1 MQLHRLFLCSIFQ
14 TFTLDLES
22 LRMKTQLLIAILL
35 FVSLHSVRGQ
45 MFTPSASALL
55 DGELNQAYT
64 DQVIDFTVPQ
74 NATISGAVVEQAIGI
89 AFPATQPVLGF
100 LNIDNQTFD
109 LIVSR
114 TTLIVNGLPNGL
126 SADCDAT
133 PCTYI
138 TNANGFITISGTPT
152 ETGQFTIDIQ
162 TLSEGDVD
170 ISSITGGVL
179 APFGLPQSL
188 DLPAPVPSSLDESGY
203 TLNINNTS
211 GIEEQ
216 NELYRLLV
224 YPNPSDEICTLSV
237 NSKQSGIARIEIFSA
252 TGKLVQT
259 HAESINLGLNQI
271 PIDVVSFPTGLY
283 FLKVI
288 LNGNQ
293 ALIRIQKN

>member
-1 MQLHRLFLCSIFQ
+1 MKIQLISILVACFS
-14 TFTLDLES
+14 F
-22 LRMKTQLLIAILL
+22 
-35 FVSLHSVRGQ
+35 HSVQGQ
-45 MFTPSASALL
+45 MFTPSASAFPH
-55 DGELNQAYT
+55 GELNEAYVG
-64 DQVIDFTVPQ
+64 QVIDFTVPQ

-100 LNIDNQTFD
+100 LNIDDQTFD

-138 TNANGFITISGTPT
+138 TDANGFITISGTPT
-152 ETGQFTIDIQ
+152 ETGQFNIDIQ

-188 DLPAPVPSSLDESGY
+188 DLPAPVPSSLDENGY
-203 TLNINNTS
+203 TLNVNNTS
-211 GIEEQ
+211 SIDEQ
-216 NELYRLLV
+216 NEFYRLAV
-224 YPNPSDEICTLSV
+224 HPNPSNEICTLSV
-237 NSKQSGIARIEIFSA
+237 RSKHVGLAQIEVFSA

-259 HAESINLGLNQI
+259 NSEPITFGINQV
-271 PIDVVSFPTGLY
+271 PIDVSSFPVGLY

-288 LNGNQ
+288 LNGDQ
-293 ALIRIQKN
+293 ALIRIQKNQ